1 MKKKTMKVRELFS
14 RLFPERQIYHRSG
27 GTVRYF
33 TISPS
38 QQAVLAAA
46 VAAAVGWSLFATAH
60 LVFLPKQSAVAGGQ
74 YEIDKYE
81 RWVQELRARDALSR
95 SQLVERTEAF
105 QQATVDFERRHQT
118 LEILLTTL
126 KNGGELEA
134 AALRGNDAPLLVN
147 ASIDEA
153 DRRQSRPSSLDG
165 NGATDVG
172 LRGQIG
178 AIQEEQQAFLD
189 EVEEI
194 AVERAEAA
202 RGVLRLTAVGANRIE
217 NNNEMGGPLIEFAS
231 LASGEFDSPE
241 EAAFAERVAQV
252 AARMEEARYYQ
263 DVVDNLPLGGPVGVP
278 WRLTS
283 NYGLRVDPF
292 NKRPGWH
299 NGIDIGAY
307 WNAPITATGPGTISF
322 AGTKSGYGR
331 IVEIDHGH
339 GFKSRYGHM
348 KRINVKKGD
357 TVAIGDVVGAMGSTG
372 RSTGPHLHYEVWFN
386 GKPYDPVEFLKAGR
400 HVHEDNKR
408 Q

>member
-38 QQAVLAAA
+38 QQAVIAIA
-46 VAAAVGWSLFATAH
+46 VAAAVGWSLFATANMI
-60 LVFLPKQSAVAGGQ
+60 FLPKQTAMAGGQ
-74 YEIDKYE
+74 YEINKYE

-118 LEILLTTL
+118 LEVLLNTL

-153 DRRQSRPSSLDG
+153 DRRQSRPSSLP
-165 NGATDVG
+165 NGDTTNVG

-178 AIQEEQQAFLD
+178 AIREEQQAFLD

-217 NNNEMGGPLIEFAS
+217 NNREMGGPLIEFAS
-231 LASGEFDSPE
+231 LASGEFDTPE

-263 DVVDNLPLGGPVGVP
+263 EVVDNLPLAGPVGVP
-278 WRLTS
+278 WRVTS

-299 NGIDIGAY
+299 NGVDIGAY
-307 WNAPITATGPGTISF
+307 WNAPITATGPGTVSF

-331 IVEIDHGH
+331 TVEIDHGH

-386 GKPYDPVEFLKAGR
+386 GKPYDPVEFLKAGK
-400 HVHEDNKR
+400 HVHEDER

>member
-38 QQAVLAAA
+38 QQAILAAA
-46 VAAAVGWSLFATAH
+46 VAAAVGWSLYATAN
-60 LVFLPKQSAVAGGQ
+60 LVFMPKHGVVASGQ

-105 QQATVDFERRHQT
+105 QAATVDFERRHQT
-118 LEILLTTL
+118 LEVLLTTL

-153 DRRQSRPSSLDG
+153 DRRQSRPSSSYQET
-165 NGATDVG
+165 NAATVG

-178 AIQEEQQAFLD
+178 EIQREQQAFLD

-194 AVERAEAA
+194 AVERAEQA
-202 RGVLRLTAVGANRIE
+202 RGVLRLTAVGTNRIG
-217 NNNEMGGPLIEFAS
+217 NNNQEMGGPVVEFAS

-252 AARMEEARYYQ
+252 AARMEEARYYE
-263 DVVDNLPLGGPVGVP
+263 DVVSNLPLADPVGVS

-307 WNAPITATGPGTISF
+307 WNAPITATGPGTVSF

-331 IVEIDHGH
+331 MVEVDHGH
-339 GFKSRYGHM
+339 GFKSRYAHL
-348 KRINVKKGD
+348 KRINVNKGD
-357 TVAIGDVVGAMGSTG
+357 PIAIGDVVGAMGSTG

-386 GKPYDPVEFLKAGR
+386 NKPYDPVDFLKAGK
-400 HVHEDNKR
+400 HVH
-408 Q
+408 

>member
-46 VAAAVGWSLFATAH
+46 VAAAVGWSLYATAN
-60 LVFLPKQSAVAGGQ
+60 LVFMPKQGGVASGQ

-105 QQATVDFERRHQT
+105 QAATVGFERRHQT
-118 LEILLTTL
+118 LEVMLNALT
-126 KNGGELEA
+126 NGGELEA

-153 DRRQSRPSSLDG
+153 DRRQSRPSEFQEAS
-165 NGATDVG
+165 ATNVG

-178 AIQEEQQAFLD
+178 EVQREQQAFLD
-189 EVEEI
+189 EVEEL

-202 RGVLRLTAVGANRIE
+202 RGVLRLTAVGSNRIE
-217 NNNEMGGPLIEFAS
+217 NNREMGGPVVEFAS
-231 LASGEFDSPE
+231 LAKGEFDSPE
-241 EAAFAERVAQV
+241 EAAFAERVSQV

-263 DVVDNLPLGGPVGVP
+263 DVVDNLPLAQPVGVP
-278 WRLTS
+278 WRVTS

-299 NGIDIGAY
+299 NGIDVGAY
-307 WNAPITATGPGTISF
+307 WNAPITTTGPGVVSF

-331 IVEIDHGH
+331 IVEVDHGH
-339 GFKSRYGHM
+339 GFKSRYGHL

-386 GKPYDPVEFLKAGR
+386 GKPYDPVEFLKAGK
-400 HVHEDNKR
+400 HVHQD
-408 Q
+408 

>member
-1 MKKKTMKVRELFS
+1 MKNPTMKVRELFS

-33 TISPS
+33 TVSPL
-38 QQAVLAAA
+38 QQAVLAVA
-46 VAAAVGWSLFATAH
+46 VAAAVGWSLFATAN
-60 LVFLPKQSAVAGGQ
+60 LVFLPKQSTIGSGQ

-105 QQATVDFERRHQT
+105 QEATVNFERRHQT
-118 LEILLTTL
+118 LEVLLNTL

-134 AALRGNDAPLLVN
+134 SALRGNDAPLLVN
-147 ASIDEA
+147 VSIDEA
-153 DRRQSRPSSLDG
+153 DRRQSRPSS
-165 NGATDVG
+165 GARPDAANVG
-172 LRGQIG
+172 LRGQIND
-178 AIQEEQQAFLD
+178 IEEEQQAFLN

-194 AVERAEAA
+194 AVERAETA
-202 RGVLRLTAVGANRIE
+202 RGVLRLTAVGSNRIE
-217 NNNEMGGPLIEFAS
+217 DNREMGGPLIEFAS
-231 LASGEFDSPE
+231 LAKGKFDSPE

-263 DVVDNLPLGGPVGVP
+263 DVVDNLPLAGPVGVP
-278 WRLTS
+278 WRITS

-299 NGIDIGAY
+299 NGLDIGAY
-307 WNAPITATGPGTISF
+307 WNAPITATGPGKISF
-322 AGTKSGYGR
+322 AGVKSGYGR
-331 IVEIDHGH
+331 IVEVDHGH
-339 GFKSRYGHM
+339 GFKSRYAHL

-386 GKPYDPVEFLKAGR
+386 GKPYDPVDFLKAGK
-400 HVHEDNKR
+400 HVHED
-408 Q
+408 

>member
-1 MKKKTMKVRELFS
+1 MKKKSMKVRELFS

-38 QQAVLAAA
+38 QQAILAAA
-46 VAAAVGWSLFATAH
+46 VAAAVGWSLYATAN
-60 LVFLPKQSAVAGGQ
+60 LVFMPKQGVVGSGQ

-105 QQATVDFERRHQT
+105 QAATVDFERRHQT
-118 LEILLTTL
+118 LEVLLNTL
-126 KNGGELEA
+126 KNGGELET

-153 DRRQSRPSSLDG
+153 DRRQSRPSSSYEET
-165 NGATDVG
+165 NATNVG

-178 AIQEEQQAFLD
+178 EIQREQQAFLD

-194 AVERAEAA
+194 AVERAEEA
-202 RGVLRLTAVGANRIE
+202 RGVLRLTAVGTNRIGT
-217 NNNEMGGPLIEFAS
+217 NQEMGGPLVEFAS
-231 LASGEFDSPE
+231 LAKGEFSSPE

-252 AARMEEARYYQ
+252 AARMEEARYYEEI
-263 DVVDNLPLGGPVGVP
+263 VSNLPLSQPVGVS

-299 NGIDIGAY
+299 NGVDIGAY
-307 WNAPITATGPGTISF
+307 WNAPITATGPGKVSF
-322 AGTKSGYGR
+322 AGTKSGYGQL
-331 IVEIDHGH
+331 VEVDHGH
-339 GFKSRYGHM
+339 GFRSRYAHL

-357 TVAIGDVVGAMGSTG
+357 PIAIGDVVGAMGSTG

-386 GKPYDPVEFLKAGR
+386 DKPYDPVDFLKAGK
-400 HVHEDNKR
+400 HVHQD
-408 Q
+408 

>member
-1 MKKKTMKVRELFS
+1 MKKKSMKVRELFS

-33 TISPS
+33 TISPP
-38 QQAVLAAA
+38 QQAILAVA
-46 VAAAVGWSLFATAH
+46 VAAAAGWSLFATANV
-60 LVFLPKQSAVAGGQ
+60 VFMPKTGAVASGQ

-105 QQATVDFERRHQT
+105 QEATVDFQRRHQT
-118 LEILLTTL
+118 LEVLLNSL

-153 DRRQSRPSSLDG
+153 DSRQSRPSSYEEASAAS
-165 NGATDVG
+165 NIG
-172 LRGQIG
+172 LRGQITE
-178 AIQEEQQAFLD
+178 IQMEQQEFLD
-189 EVEEI
+189 EVEDI

-202 RGVLRLTAVGANRIE
+202 RGVLRLTAVGSNRIG
-217 NNNEMGGPLIEFAS
+217 NDQEMGGPVVEFAS
-231 LASGEFDSPE
+231 LAKGEFDTPE
-241 EAAFAERVAQV
+241 EAAFAERVSQV
-252 AARMEEARYYQ
+252 AARMEEARYYEE
-263 DVVDNLPLGGPVGVP
+263 VVENLPLAGPVGVP
-278 WRLTS
+278 WRVTS

-299 NGIDIGAY
+299 NGIDVGAY
-307 WNAPITATGPGTISF
+307 WNAPITATGPGVVSF

-348 KRINVKKGD
+348 KRLNVKKGD

-386 GKPYDPVEFLKAGR
+386 GKPYDPVDFLKAGK
-400 HVHEDNKR
+400 HVHQD
-408 Q
+408 

>member
-38 QQAVLAAA
+38 QQAVIAIA
-46 VAAAVGWSLFATAH
+46 VAAAVGWSLFATAN
-60 LVFLPKQSAVAGGQ
+60 LIFLPKQTSMAGGQ

-118 LEILLTTL
+118 LEVLLNAL

-134 AALRGNDAPLLVN
+134 AALRGNDASLLVN

-153 DRRQSRPSSLDG
+153 DRRQSRTQASSQDEAA
-165 NGATDVG
+165 NVG

-178 AIQEEQQAFLD
+178 VIQAEQQAFLD

-194 AVERAEAA
+194 AIERAEAA

-217 NNNEMGGPLIEFAS
+217 NNREMGGPLVEFAS
-231 LASGEFDSPE
+231 LAKGEFASPE
-241 EAAFAERVAQV
+241 EAAFAARVSQV

-263 DVVDNLPLGGPVGVP
+263 EVVDNLPLADPVGVN

-283 NYGLRVDPF
+283 AYGLRVDPF

-299 NGIDIGAY
+299 NGVDIGAF
-307 WNAPITATGPGTISF
+307 WNAPITSTGPGVVSF

-331 IVEIDHGH
+331 IVEVDHGH
-339 GFKSRYGHM
+339 GFKSRYGHL
-348 KRINVKKGD
+348 KRINVSKGD

-386 GKPYDPVEFLKAGR
+386 GKPYDPVEFLKAGK
-400 HVHEDNKR
+400 HVHQDER
-408 Q
+408 